1 MDINEIIILVI
12 RVCGVTFLCCY
23 LVFCAWRGAL
33 WFTKKYIAPPS
44 VWEDIY
50 MSSLPVARQKYDRE
64 LLYYDNDQG
73 EQIKQEFYSEEG
85 IGDMDWLELMESIDC
100 TVEYLNEAQADL
112 KRGMDTNLSSFS
124 VTDQCKIVDK
134 RMLQL
139 ELLNEERDR
148 RIADC

>member
-1 MDINEIIILVI
+1 M
-12 RVCGVTFLCCY
+12 
-23 LVFCAWRGAL
+23 

-124 VTDQCKIVDK
+124 VTDQCKIVDR
-134 RMLQL
+134 RMLHL
-139 ELLNEERDR
+139 ELLNEEKDR
-148 RIADC
+148 RIVDC